1 LRPADRRAR
10 PVRELDSGSK
20 QADSG
25 YGFSC
30 RPLIVTRLF
39 GNRGSSLAR
48 MIIKPELEL
57 QSADRGIMLND
68 IYDGQDTVF

>member
-1 LRPADRRAR
+1 
-10 PVRELDSGSK
+10 
-20 QADSG
+20 
-25 YGFSC
+25 
-30 RPLIVTRLF
+30 
-39 GNRGSSLAR
+39 